1 MSELRKCCEFC
12 EFNEFYEYEHQ
23 CASCRPDKDSPRDYR
38 NFEIA
43 KELLEW
49 KGVSNV

>member
-1 MSELRKCCEFC
+1 MSELRKRCEYC
-12 EFNEFYEYEHQ
+12 EYWDRPYGLR
-23 CASCRPDKDSPRDYR
+23 CADCRPTKEAPSDHR

-49 KGVSNV
+49 KGV